1 MHQTLYFMCYYTP
14 FLVME
19 GLRIADLLQSGWQLH
34 AWLQDSVAPWHRERE
49 VAAHRETERG
59 RERMDEKVSEDQIS
73 FCLHQWSVI
82 WPTMALHLSYLL
94 LLPPPQ

>member
-1 MHQTLYFMCYYTP
+1 MI

-49 VAAHRETERG
+49 VDAYRETG
-59 RERMDEKVSEDQIS
+59 REREREGGRMDEKVSEDQIS

-94 LLPPPQ
+94 FLPPPQ